1 MTYNLGAVGFGHWF
15 NRLYAGLRESNEF
28 RIAKVVGV
36 SDVSKKMEKLRE
48 IGLEEKDYYRVSDG
62 KLPENFYS
70 GLDLVHISDP
80 NEYHAQQTI
89 DSLKHGKFTVTEKTW
104 GVDKEEFDSVAEFI
118 RTNDL
123 ESKAY
128 LHLHYL
134 HKQLTF
140 GLEGLLEKY
149 TKKYGKVSRVSAT
162 LFETA
167 SDEDMRR
174 SGWLFSSRS
183 GGLFMD
189 TGIHLFEIII
199 AGAKA
204 DSTSI
209 KYVKQYAVKKEYGE
223 ENATGVDASISISGR
238 FFREGA
244 DGSIRI
250 AKGAP
255 AESRSARFYFERGTY
270 LDLSYLHSDIEYN
283 SDRRGSWTLYENGK
297 AIESGNPKGPN
308 NSEIFVEQI
317 VDLCRGRNTG
327 LNMHEIDLLFGPQ
340 WQYQEMAKSQSIITS
355 QREVDRFISK
365 GINLE

>member
-15 NRLYAGLRESNEF
+15 NRLYAGLKESNEF
-28 RIAKVVGV
+28 KIAKVVGV
-36 SDVSKKMEKLRE
+36 SEVSRKIDKLRE
-48 IGLEEKDYYRVSDG
+48 IGLAEEDYYRVSDG
-62 KLPENFYS
+62 TLPESFYD

-89 DSLKHGKFTVTEKTW
+89 ESLKHGKFTVTEKTW
-104 GVDKEEFDSVAEFI
+104 GVDREEFDRVAEFI
-118 RTNDL
+118 KANNL

-140 GLEGLLEKY
+140 GLEELLETY
-149 TKKYGKVSRVSAT
+149 TKKYGKIRRVSAT

-204 DSTSI
+204 DGTG
-209 KYVKQYAVKKEYGE
+209 VKDVKLYAVKKEYGQD
-223 ENATGVDASISISGR
+223 NATGVDAHISISGR
-238 FFREGA
+238 FFKEGA

-255 AESRSARFYFERGTY
+255 TESRSARFYFDSGAY

-283 SDRRGSWTLYENGK
+283 SDKRGSWTLYENG
-297 AIESGNPKGPN
+297 AAVESGNPEGPN
-308 NSEIFVEQI
+308 NSQVFVEQI

-327 LNMHEIDLLFGPQ
+327 LTMQEIYLLFGPQ
-340 WQYQEMAKSQSIITS
+340 WQYQEMVDGVGISTS
-355 QREVDRFISK
+355 EKEVAAFVSK
-365 GINLE
+365 GMGLK

>member
-15 NRLYAGLRESNEF
+15 NRLYAGLKESNEF

-36 SDVSKKMEKLRE
+36 SEVSKKIEKLSE

-62 KLPENFYS
+62 RLPENFYS

-80 NEYHAQQTI
+80 NNYHAQQTI

-104 GVDKEEFDSVAEFI
+104 GVDREEFDSVVEFI
-118 RTNDL
+118 RTNNL

-149 TKKYGKVSRVSAT
+149 TKKYGKIRRVSAT

-204 DSTSI
+204 DGTSI
-209 KYVKQYAVKKEYGE
+209 KDVKQYAVKKEYGE
-223 ENATGVDASISISGR
+223 ENATGVEASISISGR

-244 DGSIRI
+244 DGVIRI

-255 AESRSARFYFERGTY
+255 AESRSARFYFERGAY

-297 AIESGNPKGPN
+297 AIESGKPKGPN
-308 NSEIFVEQI
+308 NSEVFVGQI
-317 VDLCRGRNTG
+317 VELCRGRNTG
-327 LNMHEIDLLFGPQ
+327 LTMHEIDLLFGPQ
-340 WQYQEMAKSQSIITS
+340 WQYQEMAGGAGILTS
-355 QREVDRFISK
+355 EKEVDAFISK
-365 GINLE
+365 GTGLE